1 MKLKKLIIL
10 VTIFNTVVFN
20 YVESIAD
27 VGSARS
33 AIAQRRQAANKK
45 RDIAR
50 IQQQIQE
57 LRNRAN
63 QFDSSIP
70 QKSTDRPHKERHKFG
85 SLDINPNDPKL
96 TGKIFSSHNSKKKSR
111 ILSKPE
117 VESLSTGVAIEYQ
130 INQYKELNDKVR
142 N

>member
-10 VTIFNTVVFN
+10 VTIFNTVIFN

-27 VGSARS
+27 VGAARS
-33 AIAQRRQAANKK
+33 LIEQRRQANKK

-50 IQQQIQE
+50 IQQQILK

-63 QFDSSIP
+63 QFNSSIP
-70 QKSTDRPHKERHKFG
+70 QKSTDRLHEERHKFG
-85 SLDINPNDPKL
+85 SLDIDPNDPNL
-96 TGKIFSSHNSKKKSR
+96 TGKVFSSQNSKKKSR

-117 VESLSTGVAIEYQ
+117 VLSLSTGVAIEHEVQ
-130 INQYKELNDKVR
+130 RYKKLNDEARK
-142 N
+142 

>member
-10 VTIFNTVVFN
+10 VTIFNTVIFN

-27 VGSARS
+27 VGAAKS

-63 QFDSSIP
+63 QFDSSIS
-70 QKSTDRPHKERHKFG
+70 QKSTDRLHEERHKFG
-85 SLDINPNDPKL
+85 SLDIDPNDPNL
-96 TGKIFSSHNSKKKSR
+96 TGKIFSSQNSKKKNR

-117 VESLSTGVAIEYQ
+117 VLSLSTGVAIEYEVQ
-130 INQYKELNDKVR
+130 RYKKLNYEATK
-142 N
+142 